1 MDKNK
6 SESKEERRLR
16 VLQEH
21 SILDTLPEKEYDEIT
36 YLASEIC
43 DVPISLISLV
53 DKDRQWFK
61 SHFGLSVVET
71 PRDVSFCAQAIR
83 DKHNIMVVPDSRQ
96 DDRFKDNPLVKGDPN
111 IVFYAGVPLISSEGE
126 PMGTLC
132 VIDSEARE
140 LNDKQIKALK
150 ILSGQVMKLLE
161 LRRKSKQLERNVEE
175 LQNHNKALE
184 KFSQVAAHDIK
195 SPLNN
200 IIMLTKILE
209 NDYFQDKNTDAY
221 ELLHHIQRSSA
232 KLNSLI
238 DGILR
243 YSQNNRLLS
252 EEREFVDIRLI
263 LEQIIPLVDSQGL
276 AEFNLESEEE
286 VRLYTNRVA
295 LEQIL
300 LNLLTNSIKYND
312 KEVPKTTI
320 RISETGDYIV
330 LNIIDN
336 GPGIRKE
343 DEDRIFQIFETASR
357 NDNNGRRGM
366 GIGLATVKSLLDGLD
381 GNIKVRSKSGQGA
394 NFEIQ
399 LPKDV

>member
-1 MDKNK
+1 METTEPG
-6 SESKEERRLR
+6 SEERRLKI
-16 VLQEH
+16 LKEY

-53 DKDRQWFK
+53 DKERQWFK
-61 SHFGLSVVET
+61 SHLGLSVVET

-96 DDRFKDNPLVKGDPN
+96 DDRFKDNPLVIGDPN

-209 NDYFQDKNTDAY
+209 NDYFQDKSTDAY
-221 ELLHHIQRSSA
+221 DLLHHIQRSSA

-276 AEFNLESEEE
+276 AEFNLESEEK
-286 VRLYTNRVA
+286 VRLYTNKVA

-312 KEVPKTTI
+312 KEVPKITI

-343 DEDRIFQIFETASR
+343 DKDRIFQIFETASR

-381 GNIKVRSKSGQGA
+381 GNIKVRSRSGQGA